1 MCSLPAAD
9 WRQKGQVTG
18 VQSAGPCRYGAKG
31 DKPDVVDDVLLGIVL
46 RRLGESPLAEQ
57 PASLLLA
64 ALDAEESLSDQ
75 LGGHAAPRRS
85 GVQAGTPL
93 PEPAG
98 AYLQSLTVTGFR
110 GIGEPATLSLTPGPG
125 LTLVVGRNGS
135 GKSSFAEAL
144 EVLLTGELRRWEK
157 LPAVWRQGWPAW
169 TPSPVRPRAGRGR
182 WPGCSPRRLNTT
194 RHTGTATARF
204 ADGRER

>member
-1 MCSLPAAD
+1 M
-9 WRQKGQVTG
+9 
-18 VQSAGPCRYGAKG
+18 
-31 DKPDVVDDVLLGIVL
+31 DDVLLEIVL

-57 PASLLLA
+57 PADLLLA
-64 ALDAEESLSDQ
+64 AIDAEESLSDQ
-75 LGGHAAPRRS
+75 LGGQTAQRPAS
-85 GVQAGTPL
+85 VQAGTPR
-93 PEPAG
+93 PEPSG

-157 LPAVWRQGWPAW
+157 LSAV
-169 TPSPVRPRAGRGR
+169 
-182 WPGCSPRRLNTT
+182 
-194 RHTGTATARF
+194 
-204 ADGRER
+204 